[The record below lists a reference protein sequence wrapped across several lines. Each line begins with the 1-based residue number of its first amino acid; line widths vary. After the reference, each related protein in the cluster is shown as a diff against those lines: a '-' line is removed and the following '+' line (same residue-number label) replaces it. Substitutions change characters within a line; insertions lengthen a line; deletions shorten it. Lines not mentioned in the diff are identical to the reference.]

1 MSHGLRSRCAC
12 AVLALFA
19 LATGF
24 ASSVRAEDWL
34 RFRGPNGTGQATS
47 AAPTEWDAEKHV
59 LWSVP
64 LPGPGNSSPVVVG
77 DRVFVTCWT
86 GYATKGQG
94 KAKQAEGGPGEGGNG
109 DADLSA
115 LKLHLVCVDR
125 TTGEIRWDRSV
136 PARQPEN
143 VYEGNFADNGY
154 ATHSAASDGE
164 RVFAFFGKT
173 GVYAYDL
180 DGEPLWNATVGDKL
194 RGAGSASS
202 PILFEDLLIVPAFA
216 ESQSLVAFSAATG
229 EEVWRTKVEGSG
241 GAYGTPALAK
251 VDDSRTDLV
260 VLASP
265 GVRGYDPRT
274 GEERWF
280 ATTPTHASSSVLV
293 DGDVVYGVENSDGG
307 AAAVRAGGMG
317 DVTETHVL
325 WTGDPRGR
333 FISPVLVD
341 GRLYT
346 FPSFIATTLDAKTGE
361 VLSEDRLEKPPG
373 VREGGAQY
381 SSPVVAGGNVYWT
394 SRSGTVYVVAAG
406 EEFEQVAANRFTR
419 NESEWFVASPA
430 IVDGQIFLRSSER
443 LYCIA
448 AENAKVATTER

>member
-1 MSHGLRSRCAC
+1 MPDRLRSRSAC
-12 AVLALFA
+12 ALLALFA

-24 ASSVRAEDWL
+24 VPSAQAEDWL
-34 RFRGPNGTGQATS
+34 RFRGPNGSGQSTGP
-47 AAPTEWDAEKHV
+47 APTEWDAEKNV
-59 LWSVP
+59 QWSVA

-86 GYATKGQG
+86 GYATEGQG
-94 KAKQAEGGPGEGGNG
+94 KGSEAEGE
-109 DADLSA
+109 LSS

-125 TTGEIRWDRSV
+125 ATGEVRWDRSV
-136 PARQPEN
+136 PAEQPEN

-154 ATHSAASDGE
+154 ATHSATSDGT
-164 RVFAFFGKT
+164 RVFGFFGKT

-216 ESQSLVAFSAATG
+216 ESQSLVALNAATG

-251 VDDSRTDLV
+251 VDDQRTDLV
-260 VLASP
+260 VFASP

-293 DGDVVYGVENSDGG
+293 DGDVVYAVENSEGG
-307 AAAVRAGGMG
+307 AAAVRAGGRG

-325 WTGDPRGR
+325 WTSDPRGR
-333 FISPVLVD
+333 FISPVLVG

-346 FPSFIATTLDAKTGE
+346 FPSFIATTLDANTGE
-361 VLSEDRLEKPPG
+361 VLSEDRLEKPAG

-381 SSPVVAGGNVYWT
+381 SSPVVADGKIYWT

-406 EEFEQVAANRFTR
+406 EAFQQLAANRFTQD
-419 NESEWFVASPA
+419 ESEWFVASPA

-443 LYCIA
+443 LYCV
-448 AENAKVATTER
+448 EQSSK

>member
-1 MSHGLRSRCAC
+1 MNLVVRPRFAC
-12 AVLALFA
+12 LLLFLFA
-19 LATGF
+19 VSVTF
-24 ASSVRAEDWL
+24 ASFGRAEDWL
-34 RFRGPNGTGQATS
+34 RFRGPNGAGQATS
-47 AAPTEWDAEKHV
+47 AAPTEWEAEKNV
-59 LWSVP
+59 RWSIA

-77 DRVFVTCWT
+77 DRIFVTCWS
-86 GYATKGQG
+86 GYAAKGQG
-94 KAKQAEGGPGEGGNG
+94 KGGQGSDELG
-109 DADLSA
+109 DLAA

-125 TTGEIRWDRSV
+125 ATGEIRWERSV
-136 PARQPEN
+136 PASRPEN

-154 ATHSAASDGE
+154 ATHSATSDGT

-173 GVYAYDL
+173 GVFAYDL
-180 DGEPLWNATVGDKL
+180 DGKPLWNATVGDKL

-216 ESQSLVAFSAATG
+216 ESESLVALQTATG

-251 VDDSRTDLV
+251 VDDQRTDLV
-260 VLASP
+260 VFASP

-280 ATTPTHASSSVLV
+280 ASTPNHASSSVLV
-293 DGDVVYGVENSDGG
+293 QDDVVYAVENSEGG

-317 DVTETHVL
+317 DVTATHVL
-325 WTGDPRGR
+325 WTSDPRGR
-333 FISPVLVD
+333 FITPVLV
-341 GRLYT
+341 GKRLYT
-346 FPSFIATTLDAKTGE
+346 FPSFIATTLDAATGE
-361 VLSEDRLEKPPG
+361 VLSEDRLEKPAG

-394 SRSGTVYVVAAG
+394 SRAGTVYVVAAG
-406 EEFEQVAANRFTR
+406 DEFQQIAANRFTQS
-419 NESEWFVASPA
+419 ESEWFVASPA

-448 AENAKVATTER
+448 DPNKQVAIAESP